1 MLSPLFTSKLSRR
14 TTAHYFLSL
23 LQYFLS
29 LDLSSTNYTSP
40 PIKEYES
47 NAAAAFTYDQNS
59 GGGNEVATTAATS
72 ATGGEAEEPM
82 LVGSTEW
89 YNSVYG
95 DKSLTADMGT
105 EDEGW
110 NFDHYFRGPSIR
122 NWATEMTILLT
133 GAMPI
138 IMGVLAATL
147 ME

>member
-1 MLSPLFTSKLSRR
+1 M
-14 TTAHYFLSL
+14 
-23 LQYFLS
+23 QYFLS

-82 LVGSTEW
+82 AVGSTEW

-95 DKSLTADMGT
+95 DESMSADVGT

-110 NFDHYFRGPSIR
+110 NLDHYFRSPSSR
-122 NWATEMTILLT
+122 NSATKVMVSLV

-138 IMGVLAATL
+138 MIGVVAATL
-147 ME
+147 MTC